1 MMDDP
6 FEKPRE
12 ETKGQYSAEIEDQS
26 KKSFWNWKENGLNR
40 IVHYLLASTYYSLE
54 RIKVI
59 LFVTIAMFA
68 ENFKWIQFG

>member
-12 ETKGQYSAEIEDQS
+12 ETKGQYSEIVDQS

-40 IVHYLLASTYYSLE
+40 IAHYLLASTYYSLE

>member
-12 ETKGQYSAEIEDQS
+12 ETKGQYSEIEDQS
-26 KKSFWNWKENGLNR
+26 KKSFWKENGLNR
-40 IVHYLLASTYYSLE
+40 IAHYLLASTYYQYSLE

-59 LFVTIAMFA
+59 LFVTIEIFA